1 MTYSKAFEELRKGKG
16 MRLPIWMPD
25 MIVRGHFPT
34 NEEELKQPFLYMHT
48 KSGMYPWI
56 PTMLALYSEDWEVV
70 D

>member
-34 NEEELKQPFLYMHT
+34 N
-48 KSGMYPWI
+48 
-56 PTMLALYSEDWEVV
+56 
-70 D
+70 